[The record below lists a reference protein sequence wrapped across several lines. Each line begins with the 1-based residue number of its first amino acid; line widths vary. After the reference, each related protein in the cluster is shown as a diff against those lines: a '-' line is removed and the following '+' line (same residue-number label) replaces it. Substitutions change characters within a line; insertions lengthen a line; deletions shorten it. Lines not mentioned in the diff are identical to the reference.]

1 MQISPIKRVLL
12 SLSRTVALA
21 VVMVGCNNT
30 PSASTES
37 PSTESPST
45 DTPSTETPSTE
56 SPSTETPST
65 ETPST
70 DTPNVTNIQN
80 IIAEHIEAVGGAQAI
95 QKIKTIRKFNSV
107 TTTAPTGNANGTAE
121 EMFDLIADRG
131 WLYLDLGLYKESKG
145 WTGQVGWKKSSF
157 EPLRDLTAEELAAD
171 KIGMP
176 VSIIFALKDTFGSVA
191 FLPPTK
197 SKFNGQN
204 CVKVKMVGS
213 PLDLYVNEKTKLI
226 DGMEIPN
233 FLRITLSNY
242 QQVNGVQIPYNSK
255 VEIFV
260 VNTTVTSELKKVE
273 FNGKLDVDRFLRP
286 TN

>member
-1 MQISPIKRVLL
+1 MLSPNNKTLYETNPMQISPNKKNVFL
-12 SLSRTVALA
+12 SLPKLFAVA
-21 VVMVGCNNT
+21 VVMVVGCNNT
-30 PSASTES
+30 QSPSIESPNTES
-37 PSTESPST
+37 PTA
-45 DTPSTETPSTE
+45 
-56 SPSTETPST
+56 
-65 ETPST
+65 
-70 DTPNVTNIQN
+70 TNIQN

-95 QKIKTIRKFNSV
+95 QKIKTIRKFYSV
-107 TTTAPTGNANGTAE
+107 TTSAPTGNANGTAE

-176 VSIIFALKDTFGSVA
+176 VSIIFSLKDTFGSAA

-204 CVKVKMVGS
+204 CVKVKIVGS
-213 PLDLYVNEKTKLI
+213 PLALYVNEKTKLI
-226 DGMEIPN
+226 AGMEIPN
-233 FLRITLSNY
+233 LMRITLSNY
-242 QQVNGVQIPYNSK
+242 KEVNGVQVPYHTN

-260 VNTTVTSELKKVE
+260 VNTTVTSDLKKVE
-273 FNGKLDVDRFLRP
+273 FNGKLDANKFSNPD
-286 TN
+286 N